1 MIRRISRREA
11 LHDLTALFAIP
22 FLRPLVR
29 TLVPGELIATGESP
43 LGFTPPKE
51 RWLLAPSAITIPT
64 RGLPVTHTQI
74 PVRSLSAIED
84 FQNYAITMTAVS
96 NQDPALWKAGIL

>member
-1 MIRRISRREA
+1 MIRVRPTQAKFRRCR
-11 LHDLTALFAIP
+11 LFAIP

-64 RGLPVTHTQI
+64 RTQI
-74 PVRSLSAIED
+74 PVRSMSAIED
-84 FQNYAITMTAVS
+84 LQSYAITITTVS
-96 NQDPALWKAGIL
+96 NQDPALWQTGIL